1 MSGEESKS
9 GIDQAVGAFRL
20 ALESDNDVVLCVRY
34 KSKGAT
40 MMMTGLD
47 DAEAAKMLSKFARQA
62 EKRARVE

>member
-20 ALESDNDVVLCVRY
+20 ELESDNDVVLCVRY
-34 KSKGAT
+34 KFKGAT

-47 DAEAAKMLSKFARQA
+47 DA
-62 EKRARVE
+62 